1 VASSSGSTAA
11 DGTARTSAL
20 RLAGYSF
27 LILFLELALIR
38 YVAAYVRVFGFY
50 VNFVLIAT
58 FLGMGVGLL
67 RSAAAQKLKLIGPVV
82 LVALLGLVKIFA
94 TTSIRVNPDEH
105 EALWSI
111 FPHVSGEIAIVPA
124 VLMLFTLCTLLF
136 VPLGA
141 LMGAEFRKFRPLI
154 AYSFD
159 IGGSLA
165 GVIVFGIMSALH
177 TVPLTWFAIALVVWF
192 ALSLDDK
199 RFLAAL
205 APLGAAALVL
215 AARTAAPQGEY
226 WSPYYRIT
234 TDHRTNLT
242 RVRVNGALHQY
253 MVNFAAAG
261 DTGRDALGA
270 FIAQTKSAYLLPY
283 SFVPS
288 VDTALVVGA
297 GTGNDVAL
305 LLGLGAKYIDAV
317 EIDPTIYMLGKSE
330 HFMHP
335 YDDPR
340 VHVHIDD
347 ARAFLRR
354 SPQHYDVITMGTL
367 DSQTL
372 LSGMSS
378 VRLDNYVYTVES
390 MQSARD
396 HLKPDGSLIAYHLS
410 PRPYIAAKVY
420 QIIAVAFGQPP
431 RAIRQDSGL
440 FNLTVIAGAGAA
452 GAKLLPKDSLLL
464 SEVTL
469 PHDDWPYLYLS
480 EPTIPAH
487 YLTALAGV
495 LLIAVALIGIAGWG
509 ELRRRER
516 QDADG
521 RGDLA
526 LFAMGVGFL
535 LLESKSVTEMSLL
548 FGSTWNVNLLVFG
561 SILVVIGGA
570 NAIVMRL
577 QRSALTRLFIGL
589 FAALALAYAIPA
601 RSLLGLGMAG
611 QWALGGLLVA
621 LPIFFAAAIFAL
633 LLRDRAD
640 ATRGLACN
648 LLGAI
653 VGGVLE
659 YSAMVVGIKALYL
672 IAGAAY
678 LCAMVAALAPAVAP
692 APSPAAEPAA

>member
-1 VASSSGSTAA
+1 
-11 DGTARTSAL
+11 
-20 RLAGYSF
+20 
-27 LILFLELALIR
+27 
-38 YVAAYVRVFGFY
+38 
-50 VNFVLIAT
+50 
-58 FLGMGVGLL
+58 
-67 RSAAAQKLKLIGPVV
+67 
-82 LVALLGLVKIFA
+82 
-94 TTSIRVNPDEH
+94 
-105 EALWSI
+105 
-111 FPHVSGEIAIVPA
+111 
-124 VLMLFTLCTLLF
+124 
-136 VPLGA
+136 
-141 LMGAEFRKFRPLI
+141 
-154 AYSFD
+154 
-159 IGGSLA
+159 
-165 GVIVFGIMSALH
+165 
-177 TVPLTWFAIALVVWF
+177 
-192 ALSLDDK
+192 
-199 RFLAAL
+199 
-205 APLGAAALVL
+205 
-215 AARTAAPQGEY
+215 
-226 WSPYYRIT
+226 
-234 TDHRTNLT
+234 
-242 RVRVNGALHQY
+242 
-253 MVNFAAAG
+253 
-261 DTGRDALGA
+261 
-270 FIAQTKSAYLLPY
+270 
-283 SFVPS
+283 
-288 VDTALVVGA
+288 
-297 GTGNDVAL
+297 
-305 LLGLGAKYIDAV
+305 
-317 EIDPTIYMLGKSE
+317 
-330 HFMHP
+330 
-335 YDDPR
+335 
-340 VHVHIDD
+340 
-347 ARAFLRR
+347 
-354 SPQHYDVITMGTL
+354 
-367 DSQTL
+367 
-372 LSGMSS
+372 
-378 VRLDNYVYTVES
+378 
-390 MQSARD
+390 
-396 HLKPDGSLIAYHLS
+396 
-410 PRPYIAAKVY
+410 
-420 QIIAVAFGQPP
+420 
-431 RAIRQDSGL
+431 
-440 FNLTVIAGAGAA
+440 VIAGAGAA

>member
-1 VASSSGSTAA
+1 MASPSGSAGATAPSR
-11 DGTARTSAL
+11 DSAL
-20 RLAGYSF
+20 RLAGFSF

-67 RSAAAQKLKLIGPVV
+67 RAASAQRLKWMGPVV
-82 LVALLGLVKIFA
+82 LVALLGLVRVFA
-94 TTSIRVNPDEH
+94 ATSIRVNPDEH

-124 VLMLFTLCTLLF
+124 VLILFTMCTLLF

-141 LMGAEFRKFRPLI
+141 LMGAEFRKFRPLV
-154 AYSFD
+154 AYSYD

-165 GVIVFGIMSALH
+165 GVILFGLMSALH
-177 TVPLTWFAIALVVWF
+177 TVPLAWFAIALAVWF
-192 ALSLDDK
+192 ALSLDDR
-199 RFLAAL
+199 RFIVAL
-205 APLGAAALVL
+205 APLGAAALLLV
-215 AARTAAPQGEY
+215 AKTAAPQGEY

-234 TDHRTNLT
+234 TDHRANLT
-242 RVRVNGALHQY
+242 RVSVNGALHQY

-261 DTGRDALGA
+261 DTGRGKLGA

-317 EIDPTIYMLGKSE
+317 EIDPTIYSLGKSE

-335 YDDPR
+335 YNDPR
-340 VHVHIDD
+340 VHVHVND

-354 SPQHYDVITMGTL
+354 SSQHYDVITMGTL

-390 MQSARD
+390 MESARD

-410 PRPYIAAKVY
+410 PRPYIAAKVF

-452 GAKLLPKDSLLL
+452 GAHLLPKDSVLLA
-464 SEVTL
+464 EVTL

-480 EPTIPAH
+480 EPVIPAH

-495 LLIAVALIGIAGWG
+495 LAIAVLLIGVAGWG

-516 QDADG
+516 EDADR
-521 RGDLA
+521 RGDIA

-561 SILVVIGGA
+561 SILVVIGAA
-570 NAIVMRL
+570 NGIVMRFERAML
-577 QRSALTRLFIGL
+577 PKLFIGL
-589 FAALALAYAIPA
+589 FATLALAYAVPA
-601 RSLLGLGMAG
+601 HALLGLGTAG
-611 QWALGGLLVA
+611 EWFVGGLLVA
-621 LPIFFAAAIFAL
+621 LPIFFAASIFAL

-653 VGGVLE
+653 IGGVLE
-659 YSAMVVGIKALYL
+659 YGAMVVGIKALYL

-678 LCAMVAALAPAVAP
+678 LCAMVAALAPATETVAVP
-692 APSPAAEPAA
+692 QAEPAA